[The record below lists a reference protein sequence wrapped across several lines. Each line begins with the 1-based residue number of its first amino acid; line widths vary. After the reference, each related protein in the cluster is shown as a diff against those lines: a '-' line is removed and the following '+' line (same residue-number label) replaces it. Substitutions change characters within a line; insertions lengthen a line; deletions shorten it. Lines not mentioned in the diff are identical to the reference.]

1 MTSQPSD
8 EDVLGRD
15 ADWRRLDLRM
25 LLVHP
30 VNEVVRFL
38 PALVAVFF
46 VGSHSGGDVWW
57 HLVAVVVPVALGLL
71 RFFTTRFRIT
81 PAQIELSR
89 GLVSRN
95 VLTARLDRV
104 RTVELTSSP
113 IHRFLG
119 LAKVQIGTG
128 SAEKSGD
135 AKFALDSLGVAE
147 ARSLRHA
154 LLHRATAAEAGD
166 EAPVDPVA
174 DGDERLLTFDPSWIR
189 FAPLTTGGLLIVIG
203 ALAAGNQLVGPAIER
218 LSDHV
223 DLGEPRHLGLTIMAA
238 VLAFVVVISVL
249 SIVGY
254 VLTNWGFTL
263 ARDAAG
269 RSVHIRKGL
278 LTTRETSLELERVR
292 GVEIHEPLG
301 LRLAHGAR
309 LAAIV
314 TGLSKKEAGS
324 TALVPAAPQRVVA
337 RTAVELLHED
347 EPLTIALTRHGER
360 AVRRRFSRALGVG
373 AVIASAWIVTVLV
386 AAWATL
392 WCVLGAVP
400 VLVAIPLA
408 ADRARRLGHGLTERF
423 LVVRAHCFHGRRV
436 VLERDGIIGWN
447 LTQTWFQRRAGLVT
461 MTATTAA
468 GKQGYSV
475 MDVPETQA
483 IALADAATPGLLTA
497 FLTAQPQTSRR

>member
-1 MTSQPSD
+1 VSQVTSPPSD
-8 EDVLGRD
+8 EDVLARD

-81 PAQIELSR
+81 PVEIELSR

-119 LAKVQIGTG
+119 LAKVQVGTG
-128 SAEKSGD
+128 SAKKGGD
-135 AKFALDSLGVAE
+135 AKFALDSLALTE
-147 ARSLRHA
+147 ARSLRQA
-154 LLHRATAAEAGD
+154 LLHRAAAADAGD
-166 EAPVDPVA
+166 ATPVEPVA
-174 DGDERLLTFDPSWIR
+174 SGDERLLSFDPSWIR

-203 ALAAGNQLVGPAIER
+203 ALAAGNQLVGPAVER

-223 DLGEPRHLGLTIMAA
+223 DLGEPRHLGLTIAA
-238 VLAFVVVISVL
+238 ALVAFVVVISVL
-249 SIVGY
+249 SIIGY
-254 VLTNWGFTL
+254 VLTNWGFLLT
-263 ARDAAG
+263 RDRAG
-269 RSVHIRKGL
+269 RSLHIRKGL
-278 LTTRETSLELERVR
+278 LTTRETSLETQRVR
-292 GVEIHEPLG
+292 GIEVHEPIG
-301 LRLAHGAR
+301 LRLAGGAR

-324 TALVPAAPQRVVA
+324 TALVPAAPVQVVT
-337 RTAVELLHED
+337 RTAVQLLHED
-347 EPLTIALTRHGER
+347 EPLTIALRRHGER

-386 AAWATL
+386 AGWPAA

-423 LVVRAHCFHGRRV
+423 LVIRAHCFHGRRV

-468 GKQGYSV
+468 GKQGYSLI
-475 MDVPETQA
+475 DVPEAQA
-483 IALADAATPGLLTA
+483 VALADAATPGLLTA
-497 FLTAQPQTSRR
+497 FLGFR